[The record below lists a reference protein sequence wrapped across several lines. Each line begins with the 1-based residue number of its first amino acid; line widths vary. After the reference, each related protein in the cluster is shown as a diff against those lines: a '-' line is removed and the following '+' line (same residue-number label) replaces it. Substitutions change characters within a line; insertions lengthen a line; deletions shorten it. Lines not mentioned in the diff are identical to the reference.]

1 MEGAVSGGLL
11 PLFVAELTR
20 APLSEGG
27 APTLREVFRRA
38 RRRYREE
45 NPVGEGEW
53 VGRWVIEWVGDR
65 VGECEWVGEQV
76 SE

>member
-53 VGRWVIEWVGDR
+53 GG
-65 VGECEWVGEQV
+65 G
-76 SE
+76 